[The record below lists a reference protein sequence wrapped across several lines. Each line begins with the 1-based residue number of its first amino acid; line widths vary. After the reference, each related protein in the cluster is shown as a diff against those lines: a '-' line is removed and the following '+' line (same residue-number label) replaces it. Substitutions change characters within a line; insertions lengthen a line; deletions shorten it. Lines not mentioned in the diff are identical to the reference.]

1 MIKNLKKPCVFPDFW
16 LHIALHKAQETQE
29 STLKSTQRKTVSQK
43 KESNLENK
51 TYKKLET
58 TWIPIFDTE
67 AHKKK
72 P

>member
-1 MIKNLKKPCVFPDFW
+1 MVFFKFLATHTSAKSSRDTRKHP
-16 LHIALHKAQETQE
+16 
-29 STLKSTQRKTVSQK
+29 KSTQRKTVAQK
-43 KESNLENK
+43 KESNPENK